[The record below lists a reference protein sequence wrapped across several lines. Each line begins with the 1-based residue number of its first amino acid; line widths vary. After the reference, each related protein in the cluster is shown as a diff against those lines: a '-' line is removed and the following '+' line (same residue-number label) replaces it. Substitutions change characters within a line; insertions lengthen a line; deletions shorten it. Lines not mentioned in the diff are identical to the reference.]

1 MAMNK
6 WIKRAACAA
15 LTVGAGLVIAA
26 CYGSPYEADYHPEDL
41 LKPQAQQTVQN
52 PAPAAKPKK

>member
-15 LTVGAGLVIAA
+15 LTAGAGLMIAA
-26 CYGSPYEADYHPEDL
+26 CYGSPYEANNVPESLVKPAVQKKVDPAPVKKE
-41 LKPQAQQTVQN
+41 LKP
-52 PAPAAKPKK
+52 